1 MEEVNLYVIENVK
14 GPRRQA
20 GAGMYLLEAKTPK
33 GTVTRN
39 KTIRLEDT
47 TENQLTLTVME
58 EALGRINRPVRLT
71 IWLDCKYVAAA
82 LKQEWPQKW
91 EKTDWMNE
99 KGRPVA
105 DAEKWQSVLGRI
117 RVHEIFV
124 VVNERHE
131 YWNWMTRELAKVALV
146 QQEGWKNV

>member
-39 KTIRLEDT
+39 KTVRLEDT

-58 EALGRINRPVRLT
+58 EALGRINRPVKLT
-71 IWLDCKYVAAA
+71 IWMDCEYVAAA
-82 LKQEWPQKW
+82 IKQEWPKKW
-91 EKTDWMNE
+91 EKDGWVNS
-99 KGRPVA
+99 KGKPVA

-146 QQEGWKNV
+146 QQEG